1 VTGGFM
7 TKSLKEMLAELAV
20 SKQGN
25 PLQDERTEDNLAR
38 ISLAAEAVLAFLAR
52 CPGDERDVTSIFADL
67 MADLFH
73 LGHRL
78 HMAGFYADFPLW
90 RQSVLLTAMG
100 HFDAE
105 ITEFS
110 EEVICHPH
118 AAFALL
124 SFLNSRKQPDQHIS
138 VSARLLATELVMMN
152 TRLESLPKAN
162 ALAAVIAEIYK

>member
-1 VTGGFM
+1 M
-7 TKSLKEMLAELAV
+7 TKSLKEILAELAN
-20 SKQGN
+20 SQKAN
-25 PLQDERTEDNLAR
+25 TLQDERTEDNLAH
-38 ISLAAEAVLAFLAR
+38 ISLAAEAVLAFLER
-52 CPGDERDVTSIFADL
+52 SPGEERDVATIFADL

-73 LGHRL
+73 LGHCL
-78 HMAGFYADFPLW
+78 HVSGFYADFQLW

-105 ITEFS
+105 TTEFS
-110 EEVICHPH
+110 EELTSHPH

-124 SFLNSRKQPDQHIS
+124 SFLHSRKQPDHHFS

>member
-1 VTGGFM
+1 M
-7 TKSLKEMLAELAV
+7 TKLLKEFLAELAI
-20 SKQGN
+20 SQKAN
-25 PLQDERTEDNLAR
+25 TLQDERTEDNLAR
-38 ISLAAEAVLAFLAR
+38 ISLAAEVVLAFLER
-52 CPGDERDVTSIFADL
+52 SPGDERDVATIFVDL

-73 LGHRL
+73 LGRRL

-105 ITEFS
+105 TTEFS
-110 EEVICHPH
+110 EVVTNHPH

-138 VSARLLATELVMMN
+138 VSARLLASELVMMN